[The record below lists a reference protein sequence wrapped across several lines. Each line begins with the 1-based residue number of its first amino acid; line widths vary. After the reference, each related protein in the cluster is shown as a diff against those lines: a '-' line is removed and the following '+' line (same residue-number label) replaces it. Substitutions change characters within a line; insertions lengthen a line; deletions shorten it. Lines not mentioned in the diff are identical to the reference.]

1 MACEGEVID
10 WQPEQI
16 PDPNRLFMRIH
27 ETFRKPDGTPA
38 PGAFRNHGEGMS
50 TDWQKYA
57 TPQETRRRAK
67 QPEHNAVV
75 TLHVGSVRQLPEQ
88 QVEHTPDVE
97 RDNRAHTDVYG
108 KKDEEVRIKLKRI
121 AEIVIE
127 FDAPVE

>member
-16 PDPNRLFMRIH
+16 PNQDHLFMRVH
-27 ETFRKPDGTPA
+27 KTWRKADGSLA
-38 PGAFRNHGEGMS
+38 LSAFKDHGGGMS

-67 QPEHNAVV
+67 QPADNAVV

-88 QVEHTPDVE
+88 QVEHTPDIE
-97 RDNRAHTDVYG
+97 RNNRAHTDVFG
-108 KKDEEVRIKLKRI
+108 KKDEEVRMKLRRI
-121 AEIVIE
+121 AEVVIP